1 MKGYTPEVA
10 IATEP
15 LFEKIKHLIPA
26 VEWPIIAP
34 LIYKINELKVEKNA
48 VILAHNYQTP
58 DIYHCVADFVGDSL
72 QLAIQAQETEA
83 DIIVQAG
90 VYFMAETSKLLSPEK
105 TILIPSLEAGCSL
118 AASINGE
125 DVRQLKRKYPGVPV
139 VTYVNTS
146 AEVKAEADICCTS
159 ANAIAVVEGLGVE
172 RVIMLPDEFLSKNV
186 ANLTDVE
193 IIAWRGRC
201 EVHEKFTANELRE
214 YRVTSPG
221 VSILAH
227 PECSPEVLEEAD
239 FAGSTSS
246 LIRYVNDNR
255 PDKVMMVTEC
265 SMSDNV
271 SAEIGPEV
279 EFIRPCNLCPH
290 MKAITL
296 ENIAESL
303 ELLRYEVTIPEE
315 ISVRARRSVQ
325 EMINLGVE
333 GRDFEKG
340 EFKDVIIEDEVSLN
354 SMDIPLQKSF
364 S

>member
-10 IATEP
+10 IATDP

-125 DVRQLKRKYPGVPV
+125 NVRQLKRKYPGVPV

-290 MKAITL
+290 MKTITL
-296 ENIAESL
+296 ANIAESL
-303 ELLRYEVTIPEE
+303 EMLRYEVTIPEE

-333 GRDFEKG
+333 GRDFGKG
-340 EFKDVIIEDEVSLN
+340 EFKDVVIEDKMSLN
-354 SMDIPLQKSF
+354 SMDIPLQKNF

>member
-315 ISVRARRSVQ
+315 ISIRARRSVQ

-340 EFKDVIIEDEVSLN
+340 EFKDVVIEDKMSLN

>member
-15 LFEKIKHLIPA
+15 LFEKVKHLIPA

-125 DVRQLKRKYPGVPV
+125 NVRQLKRKYPGVPV

-340 EFKDVIIEDEVSLN
+340 EFKDVVIEDEVSLN

>member
-125 DVRQLKRKYPGVPV
+125 NVRQLKRKYPGVPV

-340 EFKDVIIEDEVSLN
+340 EFKDVVIEDEVSLN